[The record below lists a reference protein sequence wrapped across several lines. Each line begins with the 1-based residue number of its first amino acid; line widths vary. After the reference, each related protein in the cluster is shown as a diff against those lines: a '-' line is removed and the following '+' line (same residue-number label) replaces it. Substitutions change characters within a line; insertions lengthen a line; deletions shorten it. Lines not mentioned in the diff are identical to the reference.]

1 MPPTVRYRPS
11 QQANPSVPRLCRY
24 GASIWMGAGVA
35 RYAGAVADAVV
46 GLRGSPAVSVNRFW
60 SIVERA
66 RASVEDRFDAEEV
79 AQRTLTLLVELPADE
94 VAALAQPLWDLRSVS
109 YQWDLWGA
117 AYLLNG
123 GCSDDGFEYFRGWL
137 IAQGR
142 DVFDRTLEDPDVLA
156 NLPSVRRAASADD
169 PFDFECESMYGV
181 VWDAYQV
188 LTGTMDLPEPVVGR
202 YPSLEQT
209 WDFDDEQQ
217 VRHRL
222 PRLAAL
228 LLD

>member
-1 MPPTVRYRPS
+1 M
-11 QQANPSVPRLCRY
+11 SV
-24 GASIWMGAGVA
+24 
-35 RYAGAVADAVV
+35 D
-46 GLRGSPAVSVNRFW
+46 RFW
-60 SIVERA
+60 SVVEQA
-66 RASVEDRFDAEEV
+66 LAAAEDRFDAEEV
-79 AQRTLTLLVELPADE
+79 AQRTLSLLVGPPAAE
-94 VAALAQPLWDLRSVS
+94 VAALAQPLWDLRAVS
-109 YQWDLWGA
+109 YRWDLWGA

-142 DVFDRTLEDPDVLA
+142 AVFDQALGNPDVLA
-156 NLPSVRRAASADD
+156 DLPSVRGAAETED

-188 LTGTMDLPEPVVGR
+188 LTGTMDLPEPVGGG
-202 YPSLEQT
+202 YPPLEPT
-209 WDFDDEQQ
+209 WDFDDERQ

-222 PRLAAL
+222 PHLAAL